1 MDVCMKKII
10 QSLICIF
17 LLCGLI
23 SDLLNVC
30 SVFGKIMNLTAD
42 ISETAVFRKQQLS
55 EEGLESLKQVSQE
68 SGISKGELL
77 AVWMPQSRFA
87 LSSSRSLTAEN
98 YALWS
103 GYLKKY
109 REEPYRELMAS
120 YQAIWDDLVYFPVDS
135 EVTYEDSWMYERNY
149 GGERG
154 HEGTDLMPPENIRGK
169 YPVMSITEGVV
180 EKIGWLEKGGYRIGV
195 RSPHGGYFYYAHLS
209 SYGREF
215 KVGDKVY
222 PGELLGYMG
231 DTGYSKIEGTT
242 GNFDVH
248 LHLGIYIRTAHLQ
261 ELSIN
266 PYWILRYLEGY
277 KLKYR
282 Y

>member
-1 MDVCMKKII
+1 
-10 QSLICIF
+10 
-17 LLCGLI
+17 
-23 SDLLNVC
+23 
-30 SVFGKIMNLTAD
+30 MNLTAD

-55 EEGLESLKQVSQE
+55 EGRTGNLKAGQPGKRHFQ
-68 SGISKGELL
+68 GELL

-169 YPVMSITEGVV
+169 YPVMSITEGGSG
-180 EKIGWLEKGGYRIGV
+180 KDRLAGKGRLPD
-195 RSPHGGYFYYAHLS
+195 RSAQPPWRLLYYAHLS